1 MNTSL
6 AGSRSD
12 YGKVTTTLK
21 EYAMI
26 KMVWLSGMKHD
37 ENPEIDKV
45 IDKCLGVQ

>member
-6 AGSRSD
+6 WSGID
-12 YGKVTTTLK
+12 YGKITMIQK

-26 KMVWLSGMKHD
+26 KMGWLSGMKCD

-45 IDKCLGVQ
+45 IDKCLVVQ